1 MPKKLDYSAAWS
13 DATGLLNAHREAV
26 LAIAGFFLFVVGWAF
41 AFLVP
46 EPDIEGVE
54 TFAEILSVLQAH
66 FAANWMYIL
75 PVTLIGS
82 YGSFVLYVL
91 LSGRNLTKVG
101 DALTIALSR
110 FFLYFIA
117 SLIIGWV
124 VILGLAAFLIP
135 GLYLGARLA
144 PLPATMAANTA
155 LGIGGGIKETWAT
168 TAGIGW
174 KTFFLLA
181 VVVIVT
187 WLITMVVNTIIGL
200 MCVLIAGPEGIR
212 LVQSGIAALLSTIQG
227 VILIALIT
235 AIYRQLKPQ
244 AASQ

>member
-1 MPKKLDYSAAWS
+1 MPKKLDYSAAWA

-26 LAIAGFFLFVVGWAF
+26 LAIAGFFLFAASWAF
-41 AFLVP
+41 ALLVQ
-46 EPDIEGVE
+46 EPDIEGLE
-54 TFAEILSVLQAH
+54 TFNDILLVVQAH
-66 FAANWMYIL
+66 FTANWMYIV

-91 LSGRNLTKVG
+91 LSGHKLPKVG

-110 FFLYFIA
+110 FSPYFIA
-117 SLIIGWV
+117 SLIVGWV

-144 PLPATMAANTA
+144 TLPANMAANTA
-155 LGIGGGIKETWAT
+155 LGIGGGIKEAWAT
-168 TAGIGW
+168 TSGVGW

-181 VVVIVT
+181 IVVVVT
-187 WLITMVVNTIIGL
+187 WLISMVVNTLVGL
-200 MCVLIAGPEGIR
+200 VCVLIAGPEGIQ
-212 LVQSGIAALLSTIQG
+212 LIQSGFAALLSTIQG

-235 AIYRQLKPQ
+235 AIYRQTKPQ